1 MPGRRIRED
10 HKQYRD
16 LIRDNVR
23 SRVKDHIKTGK
34 KIKRR
39 GKDTIVVDIPVI
51 DLPQFR
57 HKHSD
62 EEGIGNGPADLGDVV
77 GQGDPEEGE
86 GQGQGEPGEVQGE
99 HMIGVGI
106 SVDDYIDIL
115 GEELDLPNLKPK
127 DNSEVVIEK
136 IKYNQI
142 AKVGNP
148 SLLHKKKTLK
158 NVIKRSISSNEFNPD
173 DISNLYPIPDDKQY
187 RSWSKKDIPEVNA
200 AIFFMSDVSASM
212 TPDKRDLIKELC
224 WYLDSWIRR
233 FYKETELNYIVHD
246 FEAEEVDQEKFYGY
260 TSGGG
265 TRISSA
271 FELTQDIIESRYPLD
286 EWNIYV
292 FYLSDG
298 ENWGSDNEK
307 AAKYIQTLQR
317 WCNVIGI
324 TEVRGDSDWSQFA
337 KYIENRIR
345 SGEIDESVVVT
356 GVVKEHEHILKQLK
370 KLLLVG
376 NGQWI
381 DA

>member
-1 MPGRRIRED
+1 MSGRRIRED

-23 SRVKDHIKTGK
+23 SRVKDHIKTGQK
-34 KIKRR
+34 VKRR
-39 GKDTIVVDIPVI
+39 GKDTIVIDIPVI
-51 DLPQFR
+51 ELPQFR
-57 HKHSD
+57 YKHD
-62 EEGIGNGPADLGDVV
+62 GDEGIGNGPADLGDVV
-77 GQGDPEEGE
+77 GHGPEDDADNPGIAGDNEGE
-86 GQGQGEPGEVQGE
+86 
-99 HMIGVGI
+99 HTIGVGI

-115 GEELDLPNLKPK
+115 GEELELPNLKPK

-142 AKVGNP
+142 SKVGNP

-158 NVIKRSISSNEFNPD
+158 NVIKRAISSNAFDPN
-173 DISNLYPIPDDKQY
+173 DIGNLYPLPDDKQY
-187 RSWSKKDIPEVNA
+187 RSWSKKDVPEVNA

-224 WYLDSWIRR
+224 WYLDNWIRK
-233 FYKETELNYIVHD
+233 FYSETKLNYIVHD
-246 FEAEEVDQEKFYGY
+246 WAAAEVDQEKFYGY
-260 TSGGG
+260 TSSGG
-265 TRISSA
+265 TKISSA
-271 FELTQDIIESRYPLD
+271 FELAKDIIENRYPLD

-298 ENWGSDNEK
+298 ENWGSDNDK
-307 AAKYIQTLQR
+307 AADCIKILQR

-337 KYIENRIR
+337 KHIESGIR
-345 SGEIDESVVVT
+345 FGNIDESVVVT
-356 GVVKEHEHILKQLK
+356 GVVKEHEQVLKQLK

-381 DA
+381 DT